1 MPQRGAQQSWLQ
13 VAAPL
18 PASAP
23 PPAPVSAV
31 RPAPATPVTGAKRR
45 SRWPLTAAAFV
56 FAIGLAITSIVPMLA
71 LGQSATAA
79 AATATGAQSAGKVQA
94 WKASLAASGPQAS
107 RDAYSAELSTVGAVV
122 APGDGQLAWPF
133 PFASPISYGYGPRV
147 APMEGA
153 STFHQGVDFD
163 PGNGTPIQIIGAG
176 TVTKVVTNVHDGL
189 GVHVIVD
196 HGMIDGHEV
205 ESWYCE
211 MAPGSIKVAKGQK
224 VKLGDIVGNVG
235 VSGISTGAHLHFEL
249 HLDGKPVDPIAWL
262 TAHAGQP

>member
-1 MPQRGAQQSWLQ
+1 MARHACTGTPSSVARQS
-13 VAAPL
+13 
-18 PASAP
+18 
-23 PPAPVSAV
+23 APVSAI
-31 RPAPATPVTGAKRR
+31 RPAPEKQVARQTRSSRR
-45 SRWPLTAAAFV
+45 PLTVAAFV
-56 FAIGLAITSIVPMLA
+56 FAIGLAITSVVPMLA

-79 AATATGAQSAGKVQA
+79 AASATGAQSQGKVQA
-94 WKASLAASGPQAS
+94 WKASLAASSPQAS
-107 RDAYSAELSTVGAVV
+107 RDAFSAELSTVGAVV
-122 APGDGQLAWPF
+122 TPGDGQLGWPF
-133 PFASPISYGYGPRV
+133 PFVSPISYGYGPRV

-176 TVTKVVTNVHDGL
+176 TVTKIVTNPHDGL

-196 HGMIDGHEV
+196 HGMIDGHHV

-211 MAPGSIKVAKGQK
+211 MAPGSIKVTQGQK